1 MKKVRFEIDE
11 RMGERLGKVERMGMC
26 ATTKHDSETTAQQS
40 LHAVA
45 RRAGVQLL
53 DDSAGVQAW
62 SMAFYSKLHS
72 VKRLVALITKSST
85 RPLKKWLRG
94 FSESTRPKLLKNSN

>member
-11 RMGERLGKVERMGMC
+11 RVGERTGERLGKVERTGMW
-26 ATTKHDSETTAQQS
+26 TSTKHDSETTARQS

-53 DDSAGVQAW
+53 DESAGVPAW
-62 SMAFYSKLHS
+62 SMAFYSKLPS
-72 VKRLVALITKSST
+72 AKRLIALVTRSGI
-85 RPLKKWLRG
+85 RPLRKWLRS
-94 FSESTRPKLLKNSN
+94 FSEFTHPK